1 MIFSILILDLQIIVF
16 HVNRVCLATFG
27 GCVLHV
33 DAITDVR
40 QQSLQPLLHL
50 LPQQIVLV
58 FVLHAI
64 LGKTIVRPVP
74 QTVRAVKVLS

>member
-33 DAITDVR
+33 DVR